1 MSPRMLNVR
10 EAMAAFLVNQGWSPE
25 GAELMSWAV
34 HPFER
39 NSPPSTKALQKQVKR
54 RADAV
59 GQRAQELEEPQAVQ
73 LAVNALAS
81 YRQSALD
88 DGNQPLARAW
98 GDLLPAGAVPTGS
111 TVPTTP
117 TATSPA
123 TASTSTTTTPTEG
136 WLHAVTLPPGR
147 LAQLGSLDQPLE
159 AVGRLAAQALTAHLV
174 ELGVGGEHAA
184 RCERAA
190 LAGYLIDLDLAG
202 VAVTDVP
209 HADDD
214 LSGTGLDLTSVLAA
228 LAVLDAADLDDL
240 ARRHSPAA
248 DAVLTRL
255 LAADNGTAV
264 DADLVAGS
272 LGAGLCLARVQ
283 RTGA

>member
-98 GDLLPAGAVPTGS
+98 GDLLPTGA
-111 TVPTTP
+111 VPTTP

>member
-98 GDLLPAGAVPTGS
+98 GDLLPTGA
-111 TVPTTP
+111 VPTTP

-228 LAVLDAADLDDL
+228 LAVLDAADLVDL

>member
-73 LAVNALAS
+73 LAANALAS

-98 GDLLPAGAVPTGS
+98 GDLLPTGA
-111 TVPTTP
+111 VPTTP

>member
-73 LAVNALAS
+73 LAVNA
-81 YRQSALD
+81 
-88 DGNQPLARAW
+88 W
-98 GDLLPAGAVPTGS
+98 GDLLPTGA
-111 TVPTTP
+111 VPTTP

>member
-1 MSPRMLNVR
+1 MLNVR
-10 EAMAAFLVNQGWSPE
+10 EAMAAFLVNQGWTPE

-39 NSPPSTKALQKQVKR
+39 SSPPSTRALQKQVKR

-88 DGNQPLARAW
+88 DGNEPLARVWA
-98 GDLLPAGAVPTGS
+98 DLLPAGAIPS
-111 TVPTTP
+111 
-117 TATSPA
+117 AA
-123 TASTSTTTTPTEG
+123 TAPAPARVTGAPDPGPTRAPAAPTNG

-147 LAQLGSLDQPLE
+147 LAQLGSLDQPLD
-159 AVGRLAAQALTAHLV
+159 AVGRVAAQVLTAHLV
-174 ELGVGGEHAA
+174 DLGVDDHSAL
-184 RCERAA
+184 CERAA
-190 LAGYLIDLDLAG
+190 LAGYLVDLDLAG
-202 VAVTDVP
+202 VAPGDLVDPATDG
-209 HADDD
+209 A
-214 LSGTGLDLTSVLAA
+214 GLGMSSVLDV
-228 LAVLDAADLDDL
+228 LAVLEATDLPAL
-240 ARRHSPAA
+240 ARHHSPAA

-255 LAADNGTAV
+255 LSSGPSGTDADT
-264 DADLVAGS
+264 DLVAGC

-283 RTGA
+283 RGGA

>member
-98 GDLLPAGAVPTGS
+98 GDLLPTGA
-111 TVPTTP
+111 VPTTP

-174 ELGVGGEHAA
+174 ELGVGPDHAA

-228 LAVLDAADLDDL
+228 LAVLDAADLVDL